1 MALSVNQFEN
11 GKKLKFEIPKSLL
24 TSNMNSLND
33 RVNFD
38 LKNLDRIENVII
50 PNTKTLIY
58 CHGWAANSG
67 LVSQKMSWS
76 GHKIGLET
84 LL

>member
-1 MALSVNQFEN
+1 
-11 GKKLKFEIPKSLL
+11 
-24 TSNMNSLND
+24 MNNLND

-38 LKNLDRIENVII
+38 LRNLDRIENSII

-67 LVSQKMSWS
+67 LVSQKTIMDSRF
-76 GHKIGLET
+76 GHEIGSEALF
-84 LL
+84 